1 MASNVL
7 YPSGSGH
14 LLKGDFHLCT
24 NTAGL
29 LSSSYASL
37 ISSSYTYHTAH
48 EFYSGAAAAAP
59 PLYRDLPGAHIV
71 GTAGVLGSVTC
82 AIGTLDAS
90 DVTFSSV
97 AAGSTVNHLVVWQ
110 TGTAGVR
117 DFLLAHFDTGSGGTG
132 ININTNGGDI
142 TIQWNASGILALS
155 GGC

>member
-24 NTAGL
+24 SSAGIFSASYVSL
-29 LSSSYASL
+29 VSSSYAYSA
-37 ISSSYTYHTAH
+37 AH
-48 EFYSGAAAAAP
+48 EFYSGASG
-59 PLYRDLPGAHIV
+59 DPGYHVV
-71 GTAGVLGSVTC
+71 GTASMLAAPTC
-82 AIGTLDAS
+82 AIGTFNAA
-90 DVTFSSV
+90 DVTFSDV

-110 TGTAGVR
+110 NGTAGSN

-132 ININTNGGDI
+132 INISTNGGDI